1 MSWNAEFQAFDPPE
15 SETLRWYVTRD
26 GNDFLI
32 HTLYFGEI
40 VEPSNRDGRATS
52 HVWRDGVLVDITGQ
66 LLEEFEDEK
75 EARRYIS
82 RLQTVNKVME
92 L

>member
-15 SETLRWYVTRD
+15 SFTLCWYVTRD

-40 VEPSNRDGRATS
+40 VEPS
-52 HVWRDGVLVDITGQ
+52 
-66 LLEEFEDEK
+66 K
-75 EARRYIS
+75 
-82 RLQTVNKVME
+82 
-92 L
+92 